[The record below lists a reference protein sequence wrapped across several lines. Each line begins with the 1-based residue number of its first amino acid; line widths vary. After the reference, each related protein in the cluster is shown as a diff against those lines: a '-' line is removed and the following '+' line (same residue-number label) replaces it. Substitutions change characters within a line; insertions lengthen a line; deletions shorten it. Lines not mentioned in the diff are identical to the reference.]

1 MKYKSEVIII
11 TCLIHLQ
18 LNFAYKLAVAGDNE
32 KYKLFTS
39 ADYISKA
46 QKRKIKYLFLPLVR
60 KSEKSGTNNVNIV
73 FVYKDTAKHSHI
85 PFIYYS
91 LHIYIFTTTW
101 LDFTLS
107 IWMKIVRNKIKK
119 KDILIFFIVAS
130 RRSLKM
136 GRVQML
142 NVGLI
147 LQYCN

>member
-91 LHIYIFTTTW
+91 LHIYIYYYLTS
-101 LDFTLS
+101 LS
-107 IWMKIVRNKIKK
+107 Q
-119 KDILIFFIVAS
+119 F
-130 RRSLKM
+130 
-136 GRVQML
+136 G
-142 NVGLI
+142 
-147 LQYCN
+147 